1 LLFFH
6 PAGLDRASPA
16 DLFTIFLLLIQT
28 FDVIFSLFSNHYYEV
43 EAKRMKKTFL
53 LCMGIMM
60 IFSAGLAGAAT
71 RFTQAEFTT
80 AESLDAGMTQAGIH
94 FTLGDHYKNYYPEI
108 RYGLGAMM
116 EVGVKFGI
124 TSVSINSSESAGAL
138 IGADFKYQIIK
149 ETEGVPIDLAVD
161 LGLDNA
167 IIHNK
172 NATVTTFSTI
182 VSKGFPLTDRGY
194 KFVPYGG
201 LEMAVLRGSLPDD
214 NNTSMN
220 VFGGLEWK
228 ISQKFMVLLEVKSGP
243 STMGGA
249 GIRFEY

>member
-1 LLFFH
+1 MKKIVSLC
-6 PAGLDRASPA
+6 AG
-16 DLFTIFLLLIQT
+16 IMIMLLL
-28 FDVIFSLFSNHYYEV
+28 V
-43 EAKRMKKTFL
+43 
-53 LCMGIMM
+53 
-60 IFSAGLAGAAT
+60 AGQVGATT

-80 AESLDAGMTQAGIH
+80 AESLDAGMTQAGIQ
-94 FTLGDHYKNYYPEI
+94 FTVGDHYKNYYPEV

-116 EVGVKFGI
+116 EVGVKFGL
-124 TSVSINSSESAGAL
+124 TSVSIDSGESVGAL
-138 IGADFKYQIIK
+138 VGADFKYQIIK

-161 LGLDNA
+161 LGLDNT

-172 NATVTTFSTI
+172 NATVTSFSTI

-214 NNTSMN
+214 NNTSVN

-228 ISQKFMVLLEVKSGP
+228 LSQKFMVLLELKAGS
-243 STMGGA
+243 SLMGGA

>member
-1 LLFFH
+1 
-6 PAGLDRASPA
+6 
-16 DLFTIFLLLIQT
+16 
-28 FDVIFSLFSNHYYEV
+28 
-43 EAKRMKKTFL
+43 MKKIVSLCAGIL
-53 LCMGIMM
+53 LVL
-60 IFSAGLAGAAT
+60 SASLAGAAP

-80 AESLDAGMTQAGIH
+80 AESLDAGMTQAGIQ
-94 FTLGDHYKNYYPEI
+94 FTLGDHYNNYYPEI

-116 EVGVKFGI
+116 EVGVKFGV
-124 TSVSINSSESAGAL
+124 TSASIDSSESVGAL
-138 IGADFKYQIIK
+138 VGADFKYQIIK

-161 LGLDNA
+161 LGLDNT
-167 IIHNK
+167 IIHKK

-214 NNTSMN
+214 NNTSLN

-228 ISQKFMVLLEVKSGP
+228 LSQKFMLLLELKSG
-243 STMGGA
+243 SKLMGGA

>member
-1 LLFFH
+1 
-6 PAGLDRASPA
+6 
-16 DLFTIFLLLIQT
+16 
-28 FDVIFSLFSNHYYEV
+28 
-43 EAKRMKKTFL
+43 MKKL
-53 LCMGIMM
+53 ISLCAGIML
-60 IFSAGLAGAAT
+60 ILLVGQVGAAT

-80 AESLDAGMTQAGIH
+80 AESLDSGMTQAGIQ
-94 FTLGDHYKNYYPEI
+94 FTLGDHYRNYYPEV

-116 EVGVKFGI
+116 EVGVKFGL
-124 TSVSINSSESAGAL
+124 TSASIDSSESVGAL
-138 IGADFKYQIIK
+138 IGADFKYQVIK

-161 LGLDNA
+161 LGLDNT

-172 NATVTTFSTI
+172 NATVTSFSTI

-214 NNTSMN
+214 NNTSLN

-228 ISQKFMVLLEVKSGP
+228 LSQKFMILLELKSG
-243 STMGGA
+243 SKLMGGA

>member
-1 LLFFH
+1 MKKIVSLC
-6 PAGLDRASPA
+6 AG
-16 DLFTIFLLLIQT
+16 IMLLL
-28 FDVIFSLFSNHYYEV
+28 V
-43 EAKRMKKTFL
+43 
-53 LCMGIMM
+53 
-60 IFSAGLAGAAT
+60 AGQVGATT

-80 AESLDAGMTQAGIH
+80 AESLDAGMTQAGIQ
-94 FTLGDHYKNYYPEI
+94 FTVGDHYKNYYPEV

-116 EVGVKFGI
+116 EVGVKFGL
-124 TSVSINSSESAGAL
+124 TSVSIDSGESVGAL
-138 IGADFKYQIIK
+138 VGADFKYQIIK

-161 LGLDNA
+161 LGLDNT
-167 IIHNK
+167 IIHSK
-172 NATVTTFSTI
+172 NATVTSFSTI

-214 NNTSMN
+214 NNTSVN

-228 ISQKFMVLLEVKSGP
+228 LSQKFMVLLELKGGS
-243 STMGGA
+243 SLMGGA